1 MLCKKKSL
9 LNRCECEQQQLNLV
23 ILHEQIDNHY
33 IHNHH
38 DDPVDSIERKTW
50 MINGVLQKPRLE
62 QSWGSTR
69 SGNFQPSTKLT
80 LPGRGPPRNK
90 DKNYIFG
97 S

>member
-38 DDPVDSIERKTW
+38 DDPVDSIEKNVDDQWCVTKTETRTEL
-50 MINGVLQKPRLE
+50 GVHPKRQLP
-62 QSWGSTR
+62 
-69 SGNFQPSTKLT
+69 T
-80 LPGRGPPRNK
+80 L
-90 DKNYIFG
+90 Y
-97 S
+97 